1 MQQAGPL
8 CFLLVSE
15 RAEEI
20 KRIAP
25 RLRGFYRGCH
35 VEAVYT
41 AEEALEWVSTRMCDA
56 ILLDERL
63 AGLSGLEILPELRRR
78 TANAAILV
86 LTEHYDAQVS
96 TYLTQAGADHVL
108 SLQSPVYLAELPV
121 VTGTMLE
128 HRDRLARLDLADKR
142 AKFLFET
149 IKDVIYELDPDGR
162 FVALSPAVAALLGHS
177 AEELLG
183 APYSTLLAPQDQQRG
198 ERHVN
203 ERRTGARAT
212 HRLALSLMAKPDA
225 SPQAKTVPVECSATG
240 LYSSGGPSRFLGT
253 IGVLGRTANGRPS
266 QHAPSQPLNERSRQE
281 KVETVRLLAGRIA
294 HDFNN
299 MLTVITGYG
308 QLMLK
313 TCAPNDPQRRRA
325 EEITKAGERAADLTR
340 QLLAFSRRDVPQEV
354 LNINAVIADMEP
366 TLRQLTGR
374 NVRLALT
381 LAPGLGRI
389 NAAPVQLRELLYQLA
404 VNALEAMPEGGRLTI
419 ATDHVEWDQGQD
431 GSQVD
436 VRQASPAV
444 RLTVSDTGIGMDPE
458 AQARLVEPFFTTKEG
473 KWLGLGLAMVYGI
486 VAQNG
491 GAISVVSAPGQGTT
505 FTIRWPRVDEKTL
518 PIEQPCAPAPLPKSA
533 ATILLVEDEISIR
546 SLARTVLEEQG
557 HTVLE
562 AVDAVDAMKLSDRHQ
577 GPIHLLLTDVVM
589 PGMNGFELA
598 SRLSSL
604 RPEMKLFFMSGYMGG
619 SAAQSGPKPKGAFFL
634 EKPFL
639 PDALEQK
646 VREALDEP
654 R

>member
-20 KRIAP
+20 KRITP
-25 RLRGFYRGCH
+25 RMRGFYPGCR

-41 AEEALEWVSTRMCDA
+41 AEEALEWVSTRTCDA

-63 AGLSGLEILPELRRR
+63 SGLSGPEILPELRRR

-86 LTEHYDAQVS
+86 LTEHYDAMVS
-96 TYLTQAGADHVL
+96 VHLLRAGADHVL
-108 SLQSPVYLAELPV
+108 SQHSPAYLAELPV
-121 VTGTMLE
+121 VTGIGLE
-128 HRDRLARLDLADKR
+128 QRDRLARLDLADKR
-142 AKFLFET
+142 AGFLLES
-149 IKDVIYELDPDGR
+149 IKDIVYELDPEGR
-162 FVALSPAVAALLGHS
+162 FVALSPAVASLLGHS

-183 APYSTLLAPQDQQRG
+183 TPYSTLLAPQDQQRG

-212 HRLALSLMAKPDA
+212 HRLALSLMAKNDA

-253 IGVLGRTANGRPS
+253 IGVLGRAANGHPS
-266 QHAPSQPLNERSRQE
+266 QHAPSQPLNERAWQE

-308 QLMLK
+308 QLILK
-313 TCAPNDPQRRRA
+313 TCAPNDPQRRRV
-325 EEITKAGERAADLTR
+325 EEIARAGERAADLTR
-340 QLLAFSRRDVPQEV
+340 QLLAFSRRDAPQEV

-374 NVRLALT
+374 NVRLTLT

-389 NAAPVQLRELLYQLA
+389 NAAPVQLRELLHQLA
-404 VNALEAMPEGGRLTI
+404 VNAVEAMPEGGRLTI
-419 ATDHVEWDQGQD
+419 ATDQVEWDQGQAD
-431 GSQVD
+431 CRIGVLQ
-436 VRQASPAV
+436 PGPCV
-444 RLTVSDTGIGMDPE
+444 RLTVSDTGIGMDAE
-458 AQARLVEPFFTTKEG
+458 AQARLAEPFFTTKEG

-486 VAQNG
+486 VAQSG
-491 GAISVVSAPGQGTT
+491 GAIRVVSAPGQGTT
-505 FTIRWPRVDEKTL
+505 FTVHWPRADEKTL
-518 PIEQPCAPAPLPKSA
+518 PLDQPRAPAPLPKSA

-562 AVDAVDAMKLSDRHQ
+562 AGDAVEAMRLSDQHR

-604 RPEMKLFFMSGYMGG
+604 RPEMKLFFMSGYVGG
-619 SAAQSGPKPKGAFFL
+619 AAAQSGPKPEGAFFL

-639 PDALEQK
+639 PEALEQK

>member
-1 MQQAGPL
+1 MQQATPL
-8 CFLLVSE
+8 SFLLASE

-20 KRIAP
+20 KRITP
-25 RLRGFYRGCH
+25 RMRGFYPGCR

-41 AEEALEWVSTRMCDA
+41 AEEAMEWVATRTCDA
-56 ILLDERL
+56 VLLDERL
-63 AGLSGLEILPELRRR
+63 SGLSGLEILPELRRR

-86 LTEHYDAQVS
+86 LTEHYDAMVS
-96 TYLTQAGADHVL
+96 VHLLQAGADHVL
-108 SLQSPVYLAELPV
+108 SQHSPAFFAELPV
-121 VTGTMLE
+121 VTGAMLAQ
-128 HRDRLARLDLADKR
+128 RDRIARLDLADKR
-142 AKFLFET
+142 AGFLLES
-149 IKDVIYELDPDGR
+149 IHDIIYELDPEGR
-162 FVALSPAVAALLGHS
+162 FVSLSPGVASLLGRR
-177 AEELLG
+177 AEELIG
-183 APYSTLLAPQDQQRG
+183 APYTTILVAQDRDRG
-198 ERHVN
+198 ERRVN

-212 HRLALSLMAKPDA
+212 RGLALRLAAKTGA
-225 SPQAKTVPVECSATG
+225 SPQAETVPVECSATG
-240 LYSSGGPSRFLGT
+240 LYSAGSQSRFLST
-253 IGVLGRTANGRPS
+253 LGVLGRTANESPS
-266 QHAPSQPLNERSRQE
+266 QRAASQPLTERSWQE

-354 LNINAVIADMEP
+354 LNINVVIADMEP

-374 NVRLALT
+374 NVRLTLT

-389 NAAPVQLRELLYQLA
+389 NAALVQFRELLHQLA

-419 ATDHVEWDQGQD
+419 ATDQVEWDKGQAD
-431 GSQVD
+431 CQIGVLRPGSW
-436 VRQASPAV
+436 V
-444 RLTVSDTGIGMDPE
+444 RLTVSDTGIGMDAE
-458 AQARLVEPFFTTKEG
+458 AQARLGEPFFTTKEG

-486 VAQNG
+486 VAQSG
-491 GAISVVSAPGQGTT
+491 GAISVVSAPEQGTT
-505 FTIRWPRVDEKTL
+505 FTVYWPRVDEKTL
-518 PIEQPCAPAPLPKSA
+518 PIDQPRALAPLPKSA

-546 SLARTVLEEQG
+546 SLTRTVLEEQG

-562 AVDAVDAMKLSDRHQ
+562 AGDAVEAMSQSDQHR

-598 SRLSSL
+598 SRLRSL

-619 SAAQSGPKPKGAFFL
+619 SAAQSGPKPEGAFFL

-639 PDALEQK
+639 PETLERK

-654 R
+654 S